1 MNAERFI
8 KDDQNVWTNGE
19 ITSACAVVTD
29 ESLDL
34 NTGFTREEKM
44 LFWVKTNNA
53 ETIEKSISGVI
64 GSINK
69 GVLKAYRAFS
79 KEPFYV
85 GQAQDINP
93 STNVS
98 LGRYSQV
105 RLCPSAQFESVHRQY
120 VVNETVQAPAD
131 YTA

>member
-1 MNAERFI
+1 MIATRFQ
-8 KDDQNVWTNGE
+8 KDGQDVWTNGE

-44 LFWVKTNNA
+44 LFWVKSNNA
-53 ETIEKSISGVI
+53 EGIDKAVNGVI
-64 GSINK
+64 TSINK
-69 GVLKAYRAFS
+69 GVLKAHRAFS
-79 KEPFYV
+79 NEPFYA

-93 STNVS
+93 STNES

-105 RLCPSAQFESVHRQY
+105 RLCPSDKFETLHRQY
-120 VVNETVQAPAD
+120 VTVEAKVASD